1 MQLFVHGV
9 LKRHFV
15 ILFTLQIKFKTRRQ
29 MNMLPNPITWHACS
43 PKVHA
48 QNQSNLQKLGS
59 HSDNLYVFS
68 FQGQMKNAPMHM
80 YLHYCTGP
88 WLALAREGKCP
99 PPPAPHPTPKFRVWL
114 LPCGNNCFT
123 AVPFFF
129 CFIDCGATN
138 RQRCTRWRRIA
149 AAIRIMLSRFDF
161 FFVFSFFYFRRKY
174 DRERVDLGAQL
185 STNNQLCSPTR
196 QYTFPV
202 CELLWLSLLKR

>member
-9 LKRHFV
+9 MKRHFV

-88 WLALAREGKCP
+88 WLALAREGQCP
-99 PPPAPHPTPKFRVWL
+99 PPHPTPPPPPNSESGYCPAVITV
-114 LPCGNNCFT
+114 LPQCH
-123 AVPFFF
+123 FF

-138 RQRCTRWRRIA
+138 RQRCARWRRIA

-174 DRERVDLGAQL
+174 DWERVDLGAQL

-196 QYTFPV
+196 RYTFLV

>member
-99 PPPAPHPTPKFRVWL
+99 PPPAPHPTPTPKFRVWL

-129 CFIDCGATN
+129 VLS
-138 RQRCTRWRRIA
+138 IA
-149 AAIRIMLSRFDF
+149 VRLIVNVVHAG
-161 FFVFSFFYFRRKY
+161 
-174 DRERVDLGAQL
+174 E
-185 STNNQLCSPTR
+185 
-196 QYTFPV
+196 
-202 CELLWLSLLKR
+202 ELRPL